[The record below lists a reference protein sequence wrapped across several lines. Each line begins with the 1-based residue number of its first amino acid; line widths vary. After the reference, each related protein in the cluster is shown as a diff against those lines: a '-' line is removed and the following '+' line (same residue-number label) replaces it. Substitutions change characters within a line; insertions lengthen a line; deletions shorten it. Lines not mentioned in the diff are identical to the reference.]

1 MCSDPQLFTMI
12 RLDKITMIRLDKMR
26 SDEIKRS
33 LTWMIMSNIYWKEY
47 TLWERELSL
56 DIRFIP
62 F

>member
-1 MCSDPQLFTMI
+1 MCSDPQLFTII